1 MDGLKGLIIDKNKY
15 NKSVDKWEYVWYND
29 IRNKENLWSGS
40 NIYESKTA
48 KYPKNK
54 FCLYCTIK

>member
-1 MDGLKGLIIDKNKY
+1 MDSLKWLEMNENKY
-15 NKSVDKWEYVWYND
+15 NKSVDNLKYVCYND

-54 FCLYCTIK
+54 FCIYCTIK